1 MMKNF
6 ESSFF
11 ESLVELSAISKADVT
26 ALKRAI
32 KRQNPHF
39 VDDVLARN
47 FKGSSDNKHARLAER
62 YAKSFARE
70 LSQSAAGKFTFSDRL
85 LKTDLKHDLKDAP
98 ALPVMEKQAR
108 RKPPELEPTAPKT
121 ERSPLKPLNPKSV
134 SAPTTPFRPKKQ
146 KDDFEF

>member
-1 MMKNF
+1 MMKTF

-70 LSQSAAGKFTFSDRL
+70 LSQSDAGKFTFSDRL

-98 ALPVMEKQAR
+98 ALPVMEKQALH
-108 RKPPELEPTAPKT
+108 KTPKLEPTATKT
-121 ERSPLKPLNPKSV
+121 ERPPLKLLNHKSV
-134 SAPTTPFRPKKQ
+134 PAPMPPLRPKKQ

>member
-1 MMKNF
+1 MMKTF

-11 ESLVELSAISKADVT
+11 ESLVESSAISKADVT

-70 LSQSAAGKFTFSDRL
+70 LSKSDAGKFTFSDRL
-85 LKTDLKHDLKDAP
+85 LKTDLKHELKDVP
-98 ALPVMEKQAR
+98 ALPVIEKQAL
-108 RKPPELEPTAPKT
+108 RKTPKLEPTAPKT
-121 ERSPLKPLNPKSV
+121 ERPPLNPKSV
-134 SAPTTPFRPKKQ
+134 PAPMTPLRPKKQ

>member
-1 MMKNF
+1 MKTF

-11 ESLVELSAISKADVT
+11 ESLVESSAISKADVT
-26 ALKRAI
+26 TLKRAI
-32 KRQNPHF
+32 KRKNPHF

-70 LSQSAAGKFTFSDRL
+70 LSQSDAGKFTFSDRL
-85 LKTDLKHDLKDAP
+85 LKTDLKHDLKDVTV
-98 ALPVMEKQAR
+98 LPVMEKQAL
-108 RKPPELEPTAPKT
+108 RKPPNLESTAPKT
-121 ERSPLKPLNPKSV
+121 DRPPLKPLNPKSV
-134 SAPTTPFRPKKQ
+134 SAPTTPFRSKKQ